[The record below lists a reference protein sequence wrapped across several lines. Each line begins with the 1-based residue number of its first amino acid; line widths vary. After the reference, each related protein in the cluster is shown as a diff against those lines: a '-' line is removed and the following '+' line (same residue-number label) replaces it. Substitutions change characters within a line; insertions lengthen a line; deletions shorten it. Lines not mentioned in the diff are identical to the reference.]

1 MFSSNILKP
10 GINRLVL
17 LGYLALI
24 ILFIITAAIIAH
36 TLRQNTEI
44 RQTISEKID
53 PSINKVQEFNL
64 LITNSKMYTTNWVY
78 LRSNEADKQALRKL
92 ISRDYP
98 KLKVVLKDLSYY
110 WKNPKEIDQLNNIL
124 GDYEEL
130 ITVEKQIM
138 GELDKFEHYDDPLKK
153 FICESAIEE
162 NVIPISAQIKDELS
176 VLETMLNKEK
186 TDGEEILQKSNQNLK
201 IMILLLVALF
211 VVVSL
216 LFSGFFAN
224 LITKPIND
232 IRSIVLELGKGNI
245 QDLEDSSREDEIGE
259 MIRAVNILTE
269 SLRKT
274 AVFAEKI
281 GNREYNAEFTPLSE
295 VDVLGHSLV
304 TMRDNLERNER
315 ELTKAKD
322 DALAA
327 AQVKS
332 QFLSN
337 MSHEIRTPMN
347 AIIGISEMLVNEKL
361 PADVLENLNY
371 IRNSGENLLVII
383 NDILDFSK
391 MEAGKIMFEKIDFS
405 PNSIFRHLDKTLTI
419 QAKKKGLAL
428 TVKLDNSIPVTLKG
442 DPYRLNQVLTNL
454 AGNAVKF
461 TEKGKVEIIG
471 KALKNWDG
479 KLLFEIQI
487 KDTGIGIP
495 QNKLESVFESF
506 TQAKL
511 DNTRKYGGTGLGLSI
526 TKRLVEMQGGTIEV
540 ESEEGLGTTFTIHL
554 VYENVQDQEN
564 ESTIQ
569 APLITESDFEG
580 LNILLVEDNK
590 MNQIVAKQMLA
601 KWKTQVTVA
610 NNGVEAIDIL
620 SKSTFNIVLMD
631 LQMPEMDGY
640 EATRIVRDLAS
651 KVVDHEVPIIAL
663 TADAF
668 NDTRE
673 RIIEIGA
680 SDFLPKP
687 YKPEQLFEK
696 IANHVKINSTKA
708 A

>member
-24 ILFIITAAIIAH
+24 ILFIITAGIIAH

-92 ISRDYP
+92 ISKDYP
-98 KLKVVLKDLSYY
+98 KLKSILKDLSYY
-110 WKNPKEIDQLNNIL
+110 WKNPKEIDQLNKTL
-124 GDYEEL
+124 KDYEEL
-130 ITVEKQIM
+130 ISVEKQIM
-138 GELDKFEHYDDPLKK
+138 NELDKFEHYDDPLKK

-162 NVIPISAQIKDELS
+162 NVIPISAQLKDDLAI
-176 VLETMLNKEK
+176 LENMLNKEK
-186 TDGEEILQKSNQNLK
+186 MDGEEILQKSNQNLK
-201 IMILLLVALF
+201 MMILLLVALF

-224 LITKPIND
+224 LITKPINE
-232 IRSIVLELGKGNI
+232 IRSIVLELGKGNL
-245 QDLEDSSREDEIGE
+245 QKLNDTSREDEIGE

-281 GNREYNAEFTPLSE
+281 GNREYNAEFSPLSE
-295 VDVLGHSLV
+295 VDILGHSLV

-347 AIIGISEMLVNEKL
+347 AIIGISEMLVKEQL

-391 MEAGKIMFEKIDFS
+391 MEAGKILFEKIDFL
-405 PNSIFRHLDKTLTI
+405 PNSIFKHLDKTLSI
-419 QAKKKGLAL
+419 QAKKRGLSL
-428 TVKLDNSIPVTLKG
+428 SVKLDESIPKVLKG

-454 AGNAVKF
+454 VGNAVKF
-461 TEKGKVEIIG
+461 TENGRVEIIG
-471 KALKNWDG
+471 KALKIWDG
-479 KLLFEIQI
+479 KLLLEIQV

-526 TKRLVEMQGGTIEV
+526 TKRLVEMQGGTIQV
-540 ESEEGLGTTFTIHL
+540 ESEEGVGTTFTIQL
-554 VYENVQDQEN
+554 VYEVVQNQVLEN
-564 ESTIQ
+564 ETH
-569 APLITESDFEG
+569 ANLITVSEFEG
-580 LNILLVEDNK
+580 LHILLVEDNK

-601 KWKTQVTVA
+601 KWKTMVTVA
-610 NNGVEAIDIL
+610 NNGIEAIEIL
-620 SKSTFNIVLMD
+620 NNTEFNLVLMD

-640 EATRIVRDLAS
+640 EATRLIRDPNS
-651 KVVDHEVPIIAL
+651 KVLDHDVPIIAL

-673 RIIEIGA
+673 KILEIGA
-680 SDFLPKP
+680 TDFLPKP

-696 IANHVKINSTKA
+696 IASHVKINNNKA

>member
-1 MFSSNILKP
+1 
-10 GINRLVL
+10 
-17 LGYLALI
+17 
-24 ILFIITAAIIAH
+24 
-36 TLRQNTEI
+36 
-44 RQTISEKID
+44 
-53 PSINKVQEFNL
+53 
-64 LITNSKMYTTNWVY
+64 
-78 LRSNEADKQALRKL
+78 
-92 ISRDYP
+92 
-98 KLKVVLKDLSYY
+98 
-110 WKNPKEIDQLNNIL
+110 
-124 GDYEEL
+124 
-130 ITVEKQIM
+130 
-138 GELDKFEHYDDPLKK
+138 
-153 FICESAIEE
+153 
-162 NVIPISAQIKDELS
+162 
-176 VLETMLNKEK
+176 
-186 TDGEEILQKSNQNLK
+186 
-201 IMILLLVALF
+201 
-211 VVVSL
+211 
-216 LFSGFFAN
+216 
-224 LITKPIND
+224 
-232 IRSIVLELGKGNI
+232 
-245 QDLEDSSREDEIGE
+245 
-259 MIRAVNILTE
+259 
-269 SLRKT
+269 
-274 AVFAEKI
+274 
-281 GNREYNAEFTPLSE
+281 
-295 VDVLGHSLV
+295 
-304 TMRDNLERNER
+304 
-315 ELTKAKD
+315 
-322 DALAA
+322 
-327 AQVKS
+327 
-332 QFLSN
+332 
-337 MSHEIRTPMN
+337 MN

-405 PNSIFRHLDKTLTI
+405 PNNIFRHLDKTLTI
-419 QAKKKGLAL
+419 QARKKGLEL

-554 VYENVQDQEN
+554 VYEIVQEQEN
-564 ESTIQ
+564 ENTIQ

-640 EATRIVRDLAS
+640 EATRIVRESSS
-651 KVVDHEVPIIAL
+651 KVLDHEVPIIAL